1 MTSLQ
6 KSRRIEKKYGKYYPH
21 SSIPISKIRSE
32 IRRSEVGTFGARGT
46 KMHSEAQTS
55 PQSGNNPSEN
65 KKLSAQCPRCKSY
78 KTIKKGLSKT
88 LNRGNQQRNIC
99 KECKYSFIVDKG
111 FWKMKFSEAKVNQA
125 IDTYFE
131 GLSLRKVRRN
141 FHRYSELKVSH
152 QSILNWIHKYSY
164 LMKQYVE
171 TLEPRLSGHFM
182 TDETMIR
189 CNGKWHN
196 LGVVFDKHTRYVVAT
211 RYSEYEYISAE
222 DNIKLWNEAKQIKRP
237 YKFSSDSHITY
248 EEAFKKVFYSR
259 YKKDFVE
266 WNKINCAK
274 TGQFNFIMERLFN
287 SLKER
292 IKIMRGFK
300 AGWSAKLVL
309 DGYFIWYNFI
319 RPHQTFNGVTPS
331 KKAQLELNYAPSFL
345 R

>member
-1 MTSLQ
+1 
-6 KSRRIEKKYGKYYPH
+6 
-21 SSIPISKIRSE
+21 
-32 IRRSEVGTFGARGT
+32 
-46 KMHSEAQTS
+46 MHSEAQTS

-292 IKIMRGFK
+292 SERALKR
-300 AGWSAKLVL
+300 AR
-309 DGYFIWYNFI
+309 DDENF
-319 RPHQTFNGVTPS
+319 QVVTPAQIAEQINNVLGVIQIVLIGIAAIS
-331 KKAQLELNYAPSFL
+331 LVVGGIGIMNSMKARVRGVLMIEAVAMVE
-345 R
+345 